1 MKPKPFPLI
10 PILLFMAALFACAA
24 ASSAFT
30 CGDYRYTL
38 AGDGSAVIEKYTGK
52 DVMVRIPAEIDGH
65 PVSGIGSRAFYGCDS
80 FHSVIFPST
89 ADFTFIGDLAFAR
102 CKSLTSLDI
111 PANVTVIGR
120 EAFRDCRMLSDV
132 TLREGLEE
140 IGDRT
145 FSGCV
150 NLCGA
155 KLPDSVVRVGVN
167 PWTGCLRITWA
178 YVSPR
183 NPALA
188 SVDGVLY
195 SKADK
200 RLICY
205 PSAHRGASFSIPRGV
220 RIIGD
225 EAFIFASF
233 PTEVTVPDTV
243 TQIGNRAFCGC
254 GCLVSAVLPGSVAA
268 IGDDAFADCPVL
280 MLTVSK
286 DSAAEKYCAAGGI
299 PFVYREQ

>member
-1 MKPKPFPLI
+1 MKPKPYPLI
-10 PILLFMAALFACAA
+10 PILLFMTALFACAA
-24 ASSAFT
+24 ASGTFT
-30 CGDYRYTL
+30 CSDYRYTL
-38 AGDGSAVIEKYTGK
+38 AGDGSASIEKYTGN
-52 DVMVRIPAEIDGH
+52 DVKVRIPADLDGH
-65 PVSGIGSRAFYGCDS
+65 PVSGIGSSAFYGCDS
-80 FHSVIFPST
+80 FHSVVFPGT
-89 ADFTFIGDLAFAR
+89 ADFTFIGDRAFAG

-140 IGDRT
+140 IGDRA
-145 FSGCV
+145 FAGCV
-150 NLCGA
+150 SLGA
-155 KLPDSVVRVGVN
+155 AMLPDSVVRVGVN
-167 PWTGCLRITWA
+167 PWTGCLHITWA

-183 NPALA
+183 NPSLA

-205 PSAHRGASFSIPRGV
+205 PSAHRGASFDIPRGV

-225 EAFIFASF
+225 EAFIYASF
-233 PTEVTVPDTV
+233 PTEVTIPDSV

-254 GCLVSAVLPGSVAA
+254 SRLVSVIIPGSVAD
-268 IGDDAFADCPVL
+268 IGNDAFADCPVL
-280 MLTVSK
+280 TLTVSK
-286 DSAAEKYCAAGGI
+286 ESAAEAYCAAGDI
-299 PFVYREQ
+299 PYVYLDH